1 MHSVLGSAEAL
12 QRCVVVIAL
21 DMSSPW
27 SLVAALRKW
36 LDVLATFV
44 QSSLDGTRLAQL
56 QAHSKRRFAS
66 YVDPSAAASAAGSS
80 LAALT
85 ADVGAQLELPPGAL
99 QRNLGVPIVVAC
111 CKSDCYEALER
122 DFDFGDA
129 AFELIERALRTVC
142 LEYGA
147 ALCYTS
153 AARATNCAEL
163 LALVRA
169 GLASAAAATAKAEP
183 SAGLAAF
190 AALQPPPL
198 ADAKERVCIP
208 FGFDSL
214 AKINVGHAADSTAL
228 LDRFADALPSNRRAL
243 LSHGSSVDAT
253 VAAESDAEF
262 VARMRALCDADPTA
276 PAGAPALAAGAGGG
290 GGGGAPATPSTAAA
304 AAAAAA
310 TAVLTSTPSA
320 VPAGLST
327 PVSKPSP
334 KTAAATV
341 NVSDKGERE
350 VLSDFFNSLMAKTP
364 TKATPNKQP

>member
-36 LDVLATFV
+36 LDVLAAFV

-66 YVDPSAAASAAGSS
+66 YVDPSVAASAGGSS

-169 GLASAAAATAKAEP
+169 GLASAAAAAATAKAEP

-214 AKINVGHAADSTAL
+214 AKINVGHAADSAAL

-253 VAAESDAEF
+253 VAADSDAEF

-276 PAGAPALAAGAGGG
+276 PAGAPALAAGGGAGA
-290 GGGGAPATPSTAAA
+290 GAPATPSNAAA
-304 AAAAAA
+304 AAAS
-310 TAVLTSTPSA
+310 AVLTSTPSA

-334 KTAAATV
+334 KTAAAAAATV

-364 TKATPNKQP
+364 TKATPSKQP